1 MRRCPTAQSALPFA
15 LPTDPLPTGFS
26 CLRKRPDRWKKLVAS
41 KADEVARPAGEAAR
55 SRKSAAEWVTHRER
69 GSMTMLR
76 IMTFLSLRLGRAGGR
91 IFLHLIAAYFFTF
104 APTARR
110 HARAYLRKALGREP
124 TAADRFRHVLT
135 FATTIHDRV
144 YLMKERSD
152 LFDISVGGEEL
163 VWNALEAGSGAFLMG
178 AHVGSFDIIR
188 AVGQR
193 QPGLRVAMAMY
204 EDNARRVNAML
215 AAINPAAKPDI
226 IALGHMDAMLK
237 IQEYLGRGIF
247 VGVLG
252 DRTLGNEATQQV
264 GFLGVP
270 ARFPVGAM
278 RAAAVMRRPV
288 IFMIGLYRGANR
300 YHVEFETLADFS
312 SVEPRQRDAAVRAAI
327 ERYAGLLEK
336 YVR

>member
-1 MRRCPTAQSALPFA
+1 
-15 LPTDPLPTGFS
+15 
-26 CLRKRPDRWKKLVAS
+26 VAS
-41 KADEVARPAGEAAR
+41 KADDVTRR
-55 SRKSAAEWVTHRER
+55 RTSAAEWVTHRER
-69 GSMTMLR
+69 GSMTLMR
-76 IMTFLSLRLGRAGGR
+76 IMTFLSLRLGRSGGR
-91 IFLHLIAAYFFTF
+91 IFLYLIAAYFFTF

-110 HARAYLRKALGREP
+110 HARAYLRAALGREP

-144 YLMKERSD
+144 YLMKERLD
-152 LFDISVGGEEL
+152 LFDIRVQGEEL
-163 VWNALEAGSGAFLMG
+163 VGSALEARAGAFLMG

-193 QPGLRVAMAMY
+193 QPGLQVAMAMY

-215 AAINPAAKPDI
+215 AAINPAAKPDV

-237 IQEYLGRGIF
+237 IQEHLDRGIF

-264 GFLGVP
+264 GFLGRP
-270 ARFPVGAM
+270 ARFPTGAM
-278 RAAAVMRRPV
+278 RAAAIMRRPV

-300 YHVEFETLADFS
+300 YQVVFETLADFS

-336 YVR
+336 YVRTDPYNWFNFFDFWRGGEGNDSRH

>member
-1 MRRCPTAQSALPFA
+1 
-15 LPTDPLPTGFS
+15 
-26 CLRKRPDRWKKLVAS
+26 
-41 KADEVARPAGEAAR
+41 
-55 SRKSAAEWVTHRER
+55 
-69 GSMTMLR
+69 MTLLR
-76 IMTFLSLRLGRAGGR
+76 IMTFLSLRLGRSGGR
-91 IFLHLIAAYFFTF
+91 VFLYLIAAYFFTF

-124 TAADRFRHVLT
+124 SAADRFRHVLT

-144 YLMKERSD
+144 YLMKDRSD
-152 LFDISVGGEEL
+152 LFDISVGGEDV
-163 VWNALEAGSGAFLMG
+163 VWSALEAGSGAFLMG

-215 AAINPAAKPDI
+215 TAINPAAKPDV

-237 IQEYLGRGIF
+237 IQEYLGRGVF

-252 DRTLGNEATQQV
+252 DRTLGNEATRKV
-264 GFLGVP
+264 VFLGQP

-278 RAAAVMRRPV
+278 RAAAIMRRPV
-288 IFMIGLYRGANR
+288 FFMIGLYRGGNR

-312 SVEPRQRDAAVRAAI
+312 RVEPRQRDAAVGAAI
-327 ERYAGLLEK
+327 ERYALLLEK
-336 YVR
+336 YVRSDPYNWFNFFDFWRDGDC